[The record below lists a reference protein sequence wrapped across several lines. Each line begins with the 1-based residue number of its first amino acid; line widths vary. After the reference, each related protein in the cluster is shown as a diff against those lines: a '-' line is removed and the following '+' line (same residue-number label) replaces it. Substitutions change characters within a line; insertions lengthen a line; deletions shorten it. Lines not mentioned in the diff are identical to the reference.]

1 MTTDS
6 GNTICAGI
14 IKELTFRLRSSMWV
28 DLAIHHHQCTL
39 HWPPACASASL
50 KSNHPSDSDDC
61 STGTP
66 GPIVEDTEIFF
77 R

>member
-1 MTTDS
+1 M
-6 GNTICAGI
+6 
-14 IKELTFRLRSSMWV
+14 
-28 DLAIHHHQCTL
+28 
-39 HWPPACASASL
+39 ASWSFVAY
-50 KSNHPSDSDDC
+50 SDSDDC

>member
-1 MTTDS
+1 MN
-6 GNTICAGI
+6 GQRQLG
-14 IKELTFRLRSSMWV
+14 RL
-28 DLAIHHHQCTL
+28 
-39 HWPPACASASL
+39 
-50 KSNHPSDSDDC
+50 NHPCLTIHQSLVTIHFYPIVSDDC

>member
-1 MTTDS
+1 MNRTPTNHRDV
-6 GNTICAGI
+6 GAQFIAP
-14 IKELTFRLRSSMWV
+14 FR
-28 DLAIHHHQCTL
+28 HQFNY
-39 HWPPACASASL
+39 SVEM
-50 KSNHPSDSDDC
+50 